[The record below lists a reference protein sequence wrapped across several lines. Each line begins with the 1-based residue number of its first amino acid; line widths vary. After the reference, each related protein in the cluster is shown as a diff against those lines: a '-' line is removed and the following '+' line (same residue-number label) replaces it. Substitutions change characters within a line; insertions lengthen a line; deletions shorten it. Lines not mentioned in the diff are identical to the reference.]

1 MAPINLTGL
10 YPQAY
15 EHPDDAAALDVL
27 KKTRGL
33 DTLVRKINEWGME
46 RLLRIQLTGSFLR
59 ITPDNFPDLWR
70 LLATARDRLALP
82 ITPELYVKNEEE
94 INAFTAGV
102 SKPIIVVNS
111 GTVDHLEEDEL
122 LFVIAHEVGHIKSGH
137 VLYYQIASYLP
148 VIGNIIGD
156 ATFGIGNL
164 MSLGLQV
171 ALLHWQRTSELT
183 ADRAGLLATQDPETA
198 IRTMMKLGGLPRKYA
213 AKANVEDFIQQARD
227 FEAFD
232 LSTLDKVA
240 KYLSIY
246 SADHPWT
253 VMRAKELLNW
263 VHDGGYDR
271 ILKMP
276 HPTANS
282 AAPSMKIFCNKC
294 GTEAEAG
301 DMFCRKCGHALDGP
315 LQPTMR

>member
-1 MAPINLTGL
+1 MTPINLDGL

-15 EHPDDAAALDVL
+15 EHPDDTAALDVL
-27 KKTRGL
+27 KRTRGL

-111 GTVDHLEEDEL
+111 GTVDHLDEAEL

-198 IRTMMKLGGLPRKYA
+198 LRAMMKLAGLPRKFA

-271 ILKMP
+271 VLKMP
-276 HPTANS
+276 HPAANS
-282 AAPSMKIFCNKC
+282 KVPNMKIFCDKC
-294 GTEAEAG
+294 GTEADAG
-301 DMFCRKCGHALDGP
+301 DAFCSKCGHVLAGP
-315 LQPTMR
+315 QPAMR